1 MGDPNRSE
9 HARVIARSVLANLES
24 LQAEG
29 LGSDDLDDVTAICR
43 TLDAFAVDPV
53 SARLLVRRLR
63 TLLTAAH
70 GLTGRTF
77 VGWLDDIDAP
87 G

>member
-1 MGDPNRSE
+1 MSDPNRSE

-29 LGSDDLDDVTAICR
+29 LGAGDLGDVTAICR
-43 TLDAFAVDPV
+43 TLDASAVDPD
-53 SARLLVRRLR
+53 SAGILVRRLR
-63 TLLTAAH
+63 ALLTAAH

-77 VGWLDDIDAP
+77 VGWLDDIDSST
-87 G
+87 